1 MAGALDAVRAVG
13 APVERVLMV
22 GGGAKSVAVQQLAAS
37 VLEVP
42 VDLPDP
48 GEYVALG
55 AARQAIQVMKGVV
68 PSP

>member
-1 MAGALDAVRAVG
+1 
-13 APVERVLMV
+13 MV